1 MLKTSRNY
9 RIKKKEINRKS
20 MTTYI
25 YTIYCCVF
33 IRSFGLFWQGQGQ
46 LRYALSLCLSNI
58 FLPINA
64 RYVESINIITR
75 SLAYALSLSWLYE
88 LHMQTGQLHV
98 LHDERERGGE
108 MERRLS
114 KRVYGR
120 VWKGRSPYEVR
131 YWHTHGRWFSTYNG
145 CWLWHK
151 KSKKLN
157 HITIGN

>member
-1 MLKTSRNY
+1 M
-9 RIKKKEINRKS
+9 
-20 MTTYI
+20 
-25 YTIYCCVF
+25 
-33 IRSFGLFWQGQGQ
+33 
-46 LRYALSLCLSNI
+46 RYALSLCLSNI

-131 YWHTHGRWFSTYNG
+131 Y
-145 CWLWHK
+145 
-151 KSKKLN
+151 
-157 HITIGN
+157 